1 MHQKLLL
8 KIPRSNIVNPV
19 ATISEQLNQTS
30 KTIKSPVFNTS
41 KYNKNLINFIGVLVL
56 ASYFSVLAFSIVS
69 TRLFCDESI
78 DCLRNHELYSFVMWV
93 CFPPLVFPIIYFLFW
108 PKCFINA
115 IRCLKDM

>member
-1 MHQKLLL
+1 MHQKLLH
-8 KIPRSNIVNPV
+8 KIPRSNIVKPV
-19 ATISEQLNQTS
+19 TTISEELNRTCQV
-30 KTIKSPVFNTS
+30 KSPVFNTS

-108 PKCFINA
+108 PKYFINA
-115 IRCLKDM
+115 IRCIKDM